1 MIEDRDE
8 NNDLSSPALGG
19 DRGPSHPGTGAD
31 SASIENLEYV
41 SKTIKQDFSSLIS
54 FSLLLISS

>member
-8 NNDLSSPALGG
+8 NNDLSSSALGG

-31 SASIENLEYV
+31 SASIENLEYDYQKL
-41 SKTIKQDFSSLIS
+41 SNRIF
-54 FSLLLISS
+54 LL

>member
-8 NNDLSSPALGG
+8 NNDLSSPLRRGQGAFPPG
-19 DRGPSHPGTGAD
+19 DRGRL
-31 SASIENLEYV
+31 SIYRKLRIL